1 MTVMPEVNEVSQG
14 DDARPGRNAR
24 ARRPRWLLVV
34 AGLACLA
41 IGTGAWQT
49 ASALPAASARPI
61 GGNRPISGD
70 ATDLRNI
77 DSNNSPS
84 LVRNPARPNNLAV
97 ANRVDTPRFSC
108 ALHYSLDGGATWD
121 KTAIPFPEGEELPPR
136 CYAPD
141 VAFDVD
147 GTLYVSFV
155 TLVGLGNTPNAGWLT
170 TSEDGGNTLS
180 SPSRIEPLGPLAF
193 QIRLTAD
200 PIRANRLY
208 LSWVQAAEVALLQFP
223 NDDNPILFSR
233 SEDGGL
239 TWQRPV
245 QVSPEERKRV
255 VAPSLAVGPEG
266 RLYLLYLDLEDDL
279 LDYRGAHEGRGGD
292 PYPGT
297 WSLALARSGDGGRT
311 WQTTDVDN
319 GIVPTERILVFLPP
333 VPSLAVDRS
342 SGSVYA
348 AFHDGRLGDADVWL
362 WSSADAGRSFSPP
375 RRVNDTRSGDG
386 TSQYLPRATVAPDG
400 RVDIVYYD
408 RRSDSRRNIM
418 NDVSLQYSTD
428 GAETFSP
435 RLRLNDKAFDSRIG
449 FGSERDMPDLG
460 SRLALLSTESRTMAV
475 WTDTRAGS
483 EASGKQDLARAVVT
497 FSPGSPL
504 RGPLRAGGV
513 ALAGLGAVAL
523 VWGIIPRRRRRDPAL
538 LEEEGPPAPGGP
550 DDDVD
555 LPAMPAVAPPVPVE
569 ESKGQ

>member
-1 MTVMPEVNEVSQG
+1 MTEVPEVNETDQG
-14 DDARPGRNAR
+14 EASR
-24 ARRPRWLLVV
+24 APSPVRRPSWLIAVT
-34 AGLACLA
+34 GLACLA
-41 IGTGAWQT
+41 LGAGAWQT
-49 ASALPAASARPI
+49 ASALPTASARQV
-61 GGNRPISGD
+61 GGNLPISAE

-84 LVRNPARPNNLAV
+84 LVRNPARPDNLAV

-108 ALHYSLDGGATWD
+108 ALHFSVDGGATWD

-170 TSEDGGNTLS
+170 TSDDGGRTLS
-180 SPSRIEPLGPLAF
+180 VPSRMEPLGPLAF

-200 PIRANRLY
+200 PVRANRLY

-223 NDDNPILFSR
+223 NDNNPIHFSR

-239 TWQRPV
+239 TWQTPV
-245 QVSPEERKRV
+245 RVSPTERKRV
-255 VAPSLAVGPEG
+255 VAPSLAVGPQG
-266 RLYLLYLDLEDDL
+266 RLYLLYLDLEEDL
-279 LDYRGAHEGRGGD
+279 LDYRGAHEGRGGE
-292 PYPGT
+292 PYQGT

-311 WQTTDVDN
+311 WQTTDIDDE
-319 GIVPTERILVFLPP
+319 IVPTERVLVFLPP
-333 VPSLAVDRS
+333 APSLAVDRA
-342 SGSVYA
+342 SGNVYA
-348 AFHDGRLGDADVWL
+348 TFHDGRLGDADVWV
-362 WSSADAGRSFSPP
+362 WSSGDAGRSFSPP

-386 TSQYLPRATVAPDG
+386 TSQYLPRASVAPDG
-400 RVDIVYYD
+400 RLDIVYYD
-408 RRSDSRRNIM
+408 RRSDSRNNIM

-428 GAETFSP
+428 RGETFSP

-483 EASGKQDLARAVVT
+483 EASGKQDLARAVVA

-504 RGPLRAGGV
+504 RQPLRVVGV
-513 ALAGLGAVAL
+513 ALTGLGALAL
-523 VWGIIPRRRRRDPAL
+523 VGGIARRRRPHGASP
-538 LEEEGPPAPGGP
+538 EGAEPPEPERP
-550 DDDVD
+550 DGEAD
-555 LPAMPAVAPPVPVE
+555 LPAPAEAAPVPVE
-569 ESKGQ
+569 ESRGQ